1 MEKRF
6 GSVLIKGIGVDVCDI
21 GRIKEGIKSD
31 HFLKRAFADV
41 EIEYAFSKARPEQ
54 HLAGCFAAKEAL
66 SKALAV
72 GLWDLGLKNAW
83 VLRGNEGEP
92 KFGFSASLSEKL
104 CRSGIDKVWLTI
116 SHEKEMAAAFVIL
129 EALI

>member
-1 MEKRF
+1 
-6 GSVLIKGIGVDVCDI
+6 LIKGIGIDICDI
-21 GRIKEGIKSD
+21 SRIKESIKSD
-31 HFLKRAFADV
+31 HFLKRAFTDV

-72 GLWDLGLKNAW
+72 GLWDMGLKNAW
-83 VLRGNEGEP
+83 VVRGSEGEP
-92 KFGFSASLSEKL
+92 KFCFSASLSEKL
-104 CRSGIDKVWLTI
+104 SRYGIDRVWLTI
-116 SHEKEMAAAFVIL
+116 SHEKEMAVAFVLL

>member
-83 VLRGNEGEP
+83 VLREMKVSP
-92 KFGFSASLSEKL
+92 SSALAHLYRKKL

-116 SHEKEMAAAFVIL
+116 SHEKKWQRLLLFWRH
-129 EALI
+129 